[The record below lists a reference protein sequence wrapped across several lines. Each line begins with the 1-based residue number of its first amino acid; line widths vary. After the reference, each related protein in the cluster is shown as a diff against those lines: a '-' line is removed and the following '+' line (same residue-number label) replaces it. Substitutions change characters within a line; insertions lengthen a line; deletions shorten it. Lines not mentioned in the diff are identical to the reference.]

1 MRSVLKTIVPRVR
14 NHIRDRGLMTS
25 LRRGYLL
32 PIYLLRE
39 FVEAKRLRKGPEL
52 HKFDLAH
59 GVETSGHYGPWIYL
73 RDLKIPSPNWY
84 EGNNYIAI
92 DPDRFRTVLK
102 SLDIAYEQ
110 YTFIDYGSGKG
121 RALLVASEFPF
132 KKVLGL
138 EFAPELHRVAE
149 ENIRAFRSERRKC
162 AEIRSIN
169 IDFSRFELP
178 IEPLVLY
185 FYDPCRG
192 RVLSEVVRRIR
203 ESIQKTPRP
212 FRIVIVAPRK
222 EWEDTIAA
230 AGFTAEVGRDD
241 QVHYIVYANAD
252 PIPET
257 RSEVSLES
265 VSGGSSRS
273 TNQSAA

>member
-39 FVEAKRLRKGPEL
+39 FLEAKKLRKGPEP
-52 HKFDLAH
+52 HRFDLAH

-73 RDLKIPSPNWY
+73 RDLKIPSRNWY

-92 DPDRFRTVLK
+92 DPDRFRTVLR
-102 SLDIAYEQ
+102 SLDIPYEQ

-149 ENIRAFRSERRKC
+149 ENIRSFRSDRQKC
-162 AEIRSIN
+162 ADIESIN
-169 IDFSRFELP
+169 VDFSLFDLP
-178 IEPLVLY
+178 LDPLVLY

-192 RVLSEVVRRIR
+192 RVLSEVVKRIR
-203 ESIQKTPRP
+203 DSIQKAPRP
-212 FRIVIVAPRK
+212 FRIVIVAPRQ
-222 EWEDTIAA
+222 EWEDTLAA
-230 AGFTAEVGRDD
+230 AGFTKEVGRDE

-252 PIPET
+252 PIP
-257 RSEVSLES
+257 VSRAQVLAES
-265 VSGGSSRS
+265 VPPSSRP
-273 TNQSAA
+273 TNYAA